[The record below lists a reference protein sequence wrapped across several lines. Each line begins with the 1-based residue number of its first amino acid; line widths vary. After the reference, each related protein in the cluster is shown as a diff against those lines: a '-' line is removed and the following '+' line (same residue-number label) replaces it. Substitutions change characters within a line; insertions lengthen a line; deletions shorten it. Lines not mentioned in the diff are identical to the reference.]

1 MSDMNCL
8 YAEMITNSRN
18 LLSKSLGQG
27 CTDATA
33 SVSTG
38 NIQTTLI
45 KSNTKLIIKSN

>member
-27 CTDATA
+27 YTDAIA
-33 SVSTG
+33 SASTG
-38 NIQTTLI
+38 NI
-45 KSNTKLIIKSN
+45 KSRQPLLRAIQS